1 MLYICYEYCKKN
13 IYIFFFLR
21 KIFNMEEILKKY
33 SDRGTPRDV
42 SKCKQKVEKSL
53 SCFSKVAEP
62 DKDFVTE
69 VELLSHFR
77 EEIFHVKKVNIIFDK
92 I

>member
-1 MLYICYEYCKKN
+1 V
-13 IYIFFFLR
+13 
-21 KIFNMEEILKKY
+21 KKY
-33 SDRGTPRDV
+33 NDRDSPRDV

-69 VELLSHFR
+69 VELLPNYR
-77 EEIFHVKKVNIIFDK
+77 EEIFAIKKV
-92 I
+92 

>member
-1 MLYICYEYCKKN
+1 MNIAKKY
-13 IYIFFFLR
+13 IYIFFLR